1 MSNGKLAMAK
11 AIAQVILWGF
21 NKHYRIFRETA
32 QHAKQRFE
40 DADWQ
45 GVQQAARERIRFYD
59 TRVLETVTRLGRE
72 FGADERERDDE
83 LWQQVKFEYVDLLL
97 DHKQPECAESFF
109 NSVLCKIV
117 RRD

>member
-72 FGADERERDDE
+72 FGADERERDAA
-83 LWQQVKFEYVDLLL
+83 LVTFLVTASGLTLLNIGGAFWGL
-97 DHKQPECAESFF
+97 VFGLI
-109 NSVLCKIV
+109 VLKA
-117 RRD
+117 RTER